1 MKYDRMMCSESRIW
15 LLNWKTANLDAKVF
29 IGNTVLNHL
38 WCRQQQDGKAC
49 DSQTVPCDAVRCLWT
64 QRTPWGI
71 LNFEGNTVILTSV
84 GHGLNWLL
92 KVFSVSTLDC
102 TTFILTMMSYLC
114 KDNWWFLRWKK
125 KNTSWKSLRNRN
137 EGGDV
142 QSYSKI
148 WEVIQCPAVIHTLLM
163 TVVT

>member
-1 MKYDRMMCSESRIW
+1 MKYDHMMCSESRIW
-15 LLNWKTANLDAKVF
+15 LLNWKKANLDAKVF
-29 IGNTVLNHL
+29 IGNRVLNHL
-38 WCRQQQDGKAC
+38 WCRQQQDGKAW
-49 DSQTVPCDAVRCLWT
+49 DSQTVPCDAMGCLWT
-64 QRTPWGI
+64 QRTPRGI

-125 KNTSWKSLRNRN
+125 KIPHENHWGTETRMVMFNLIPRFEKLYSAQ
-137 EGGDV
+137 
-142 QSYSKI
+142 QSYTSY
-148 WEVIQCPAVIHTLLM
+148 
-163 TVVT
+163 